1 MIKDQFQHGRV
12 SYYPLDN
19 AGKRLWLN
27 RTGECHSEPAGD
39 DDDIS
44 NLRSVP
50 SPVYTYRFARRDIWP
65 MVCVAA
71 LLFGRAV

>member
-1 MIKDQFQHGRV
+1 MIKDQFQHGKV

-27 RTGECHSEPAGD
+27 RTGESHSEPEGD

-50 SPVYTYRFARRDIWP
+50 
-65 MVCVAA
+65 
-71 LLFGRAV
+71 